1 MIKERSQV
9 IPDQSVHL
17 FTDWFRESL
26 FSVTIIFVNA
36 TFPSAAVWRGEAELR
51 EAVLVVFNSCTLLF
65 ISYNSPKISTAAD
78 IIIIIII
85 III

>member
-36 TFPSAAVWRGEAELR
+36 TFPSAAVLRGEAELR
-51 EAVLVVFNSCTLLF
+51 EAVLVVFKFLHSFLHLLQF
-65 ISYNSPKISTAAD
+65 SKD
-78 IIIIIII
+78 IYCS
-85 III
+85 